1 MAMANDPAAQAAPPA
16 GADKLTNVEPRTLV
30 TLEQKSRAYP
40 PPRTLARWLLVAF
53 AVSAVGWLLWNSR
66 SALLPFILGLV
77 LAYLLLP
84 IVNALARRVPR
95 PLAILIVY
103 ISSIALIVG
112 VIAIVVP
119 LVAAQV
125 QQLVASLPSLGQMQ
139 EMVSDLLQQYQS
151 RVPPIVRQPID
162 DGLANAL
169 HTIQANVATYA
180 QEAGKFVWNQVLQV
194 LNTVSFLVGF
204 FIVPIWLFYVLNDQA
219 KARALADGLLHPRFR
234 PDFWNIAS
242 IANHA
247 LGDYVRG
254 QLTLSLIIGIMI
266 GVGMLILKLVG
277 FQMNY
282 ALLLGV
288 ISATTELIPVIGPTL
303 GMIPGILIGLF
314 ISPMTAL
321 FVALV
326 YLVVQQIENSF
337 LVPRIIGGSIG
348 IHPAILTVI
357 VIAMGYTFGLL
368 GIVLAAPAAAIARD
382 LFIYAHRRLDGKSAA
397 EAMLGLV
404 TMPAGARRKA

>member
-1 MAMANDPAAQAAPPA
+1 MAEEKHK
-16 GADKLTNVEPRTLV
+16 GRW
-30 TLEQKSRAYP
+30 YP

-53 AVSAVGWLLWNSR
+53 AVWAVGWLFWNSR
-66 SALLPFILGLV
+66 SALIPFVVGLA

-103 ISSIALIVG
+103 ISGIALVVG

-125 QQLVASLPSLGQMQ
+125 QQLIASLPSVDRLQAMG
-139 EMVSDLLQQYQS
+139 SDLLQQYQS
-151 RVPPIVRQPID
+151 RVPPAIRQPID
-162 DGLANAL
+162 EGLNNAL
-169 HTIQANVATYA
+169 RTIQANIASYA
-180 QEAGKFVWNQVLQV
+180 QEAGRFVWNQVLQV

-219 KARALADGLLHPRFR
+219 QGRALVDGLLHPRLR
-234 PDFWNIAS
+234 PDFWNVCD

-247 LGDYVRG
+247 MGGYVRG
-254 QLTLSLIIGIMI
+254 QLTLSLIIGVMI
-266 GVGMLILKLVG
+266 GAGMLILQLVG

-288 ISATTELIPVIGPTL
+288 ISATTELVPVIGPTL
-303 GMIPGILIGLF
+303 GMIPGVLIGLF
-314 ISPMTAL
+314 ISPTTAL

-326 YLVVQQIENSF
+326 YIVVQQIESSF
-337 LVPRIIGGSIG
+337 LVPRIIGGSVG
-348 IHPAILTVI
+348 IHPAILTVV

-368 GIVLAAPAAAIARD
+368 GIVLAAPVAAIARD
-382 LFIYAHRRLDGKSAA
+382 LFIYAHRRLDGQPAT
-397 EAMLGLV
+397 EAVTGLV
-404 TMPAGARRKA
+404 AAPTRARRKA